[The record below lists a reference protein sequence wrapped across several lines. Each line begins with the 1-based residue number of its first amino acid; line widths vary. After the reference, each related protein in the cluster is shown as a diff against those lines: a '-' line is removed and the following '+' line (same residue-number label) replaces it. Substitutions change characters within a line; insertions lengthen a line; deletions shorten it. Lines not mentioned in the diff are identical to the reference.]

1 VFKQVDLDGDG
12 RIDFHEFMTGAID
25 HQKTLTKKNLE
36 FLFNIFDE
44 NHDGIIELEE
54 FKHSLP
60 T

>member
-44 NHDGIIELEE
+44 NHDGIIEL
-54 FKHSLP
+54 
-60 T
+60 